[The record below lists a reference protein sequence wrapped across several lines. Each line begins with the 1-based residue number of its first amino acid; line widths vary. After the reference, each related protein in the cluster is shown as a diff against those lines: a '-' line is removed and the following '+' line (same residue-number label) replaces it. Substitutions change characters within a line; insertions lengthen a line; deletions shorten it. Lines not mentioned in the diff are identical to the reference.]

1 MGLDDSALVEQ
12 CIKGRI
18 QVCNRSLNE
27 RDVYVFPICWLYWF
41 LSYSDEKNNVLNQ

>member
-1 MGLDDSALVEQ
+1 MEALRIALKDILRKYGFEIMRLNDSALVEQ

-27 RDVYVFPICWLYWF
+27 RDV
-41 LSYSDEKNNVLNQ
+41 

>member
-1 MGLDDSALVEQ
+1 MRLNDSALVEQ

-27 RDVYVFPICWLYWF
+27 RDV
-41 LSYSDEKNNVLNQ
+41 